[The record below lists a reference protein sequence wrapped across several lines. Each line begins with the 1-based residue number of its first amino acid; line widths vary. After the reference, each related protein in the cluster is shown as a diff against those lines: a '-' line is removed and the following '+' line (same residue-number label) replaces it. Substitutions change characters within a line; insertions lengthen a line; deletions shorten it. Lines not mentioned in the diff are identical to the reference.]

1 MAGALRQEVRS
12 TGTARKGMS
21 DMDGVDWPEELAYEM
36 KERFKKWREEVTS
49 RGGEG

>member
-1 MAGALRQEVRS
+1 
-12 TGTARKGMS
+12 MS

-49 RGGEG
+49 RGGEGGLHRQGTTERSGS